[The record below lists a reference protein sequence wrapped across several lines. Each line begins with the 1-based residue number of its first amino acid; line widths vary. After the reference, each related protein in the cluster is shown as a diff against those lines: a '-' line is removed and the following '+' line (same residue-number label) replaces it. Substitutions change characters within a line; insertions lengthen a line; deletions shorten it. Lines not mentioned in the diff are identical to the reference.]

1 MGWARFSVFK
11 PRNDKVPSDPINS
24 PHLTPGPTPGESAAA
39 PPPRKRGPI
48 RRGLKS
54 VAIDLAPI
62 KISRDFRL
70 LYLGQTISFFGSMM
84 TYVVMPWQM
93 YQLTKSSLAVGL
105 LGAVEFIPMLLLAF
119 VGGALADYVDRR
131 RLLRMTELL
140 TALAVAVLA
149 VNSLLAHPRVW
160 VIYVVAGLFAAFNGL
175 QRPSREALIQQLVPT
190 EHMTAVAAL
199 HTLRYSIAAIL
210 GPAIGGLLAV
220 SIGPI
225 LTYSIDLGTFVVSLI
240 TLWLINATP
249 RAADADRPSLKSIA
263 EGIRY
268 ARSRPELL
276 GTYLIDINAM
286 FFGMPMALFP
296 AYAESFGV
304 VSFGMF
310 EVKSAVGLLYAMP
323 AVGSLLATLS
333 SGWTS
338 RIHRHGA
345 AITLA
350 AAVWGLAIIG
360 FGLAHSVWL
369 AFFFLALAGG
379 GDTISGLFRMAM
391 WNQTIPDRLRG
402 RLAGIEMISYM
413 TGPLLGNAEAGAV
426 ATLFSV
432 RTSIVSGGI
441 LCAIGS
447 GVLGVLL
454 PTFWRYHAREGIAR
468 RAAEEANVG

>member
-1 MGWARFSVFK
+1 
-11 PRNDKVPSDPINS
+11 
-24 PHLTPGPTPGESAAA
+24 
-39 PPPRKRGPI
+39 
-48 RRGLKS
+48 

-70 LYLGQTISFFGSMM
+70 LYLGQTVSFFGSMM

-105 LGAVEFIPMLLLAF
+105 LGAVEFVPMLLLAF

-131 RLLRMTELL
+131 RLILMTELA
-140 TALAVAVLA
+140 TALCVGVLA
-149 VNSLLAHPRVW
+149 LNSILVQPRVW
-160 VIYVVAGLFAAFNGL
+160 VIYVIAGLFAALNGL

-199 HTLRYSIAAIL
+199 HTLRFSIGAIL
-210 GPAIGGLLAV
+210 GPAMGGFLAASV
-220 SIGPI
+220 GPI
-225 LTYSIDLGTFVVSLI
+225 ITYSIDFITFSFSLI
-240 TLWLINATP
+240 TLWLINSAP
-249 RAADADRPSLKSIA
+249 RMVDAARPSLKSIA
-263 EGIRY
+263 DGLRY
-268 ARSRPELL
+268 ARSRPELM

-296 AYAESFGV
+296 AYAESFGPFWIGPFQV
-304 VSFGMF
+304 A
-310 EVKSAVGLLYAMP
+310 SAVGLMYATP

-338 RIHRHGA
+338 KIQRHGA
-345 AITLA
+345 AVTLA

-360 FGLAHSVWL
+360 FGLSHNLWIAL
-369 AFFFLALAGG
+369 AWLALAGA

-413 TGPLLGNAEAGAV
+413 TGPMLGNAEAGLV
-426 ATLFSV
+426 ATLFSL

-441 LCAIGS
+441 LCTLGS
-447 GVLGVLL
+447 GLLGVLL
-454 PTFWRYHAREGIAR
+454 PAFWRYHAREGIAR
-468 RAAEEANVG
+468 RQAEEAQPQGTTDC

>member
-1 MGWARFSVFK
+1 MS
-11 PRNDKVPSDPINS
+11 SDPSNS
-24 PHLTPGPTPGESAAA
+24 PHLTPGPISGETVSS
-39 PPPRKRGPI
+39 PPPKKRGPI

-62 KISRDFRL
+62 KVSRDFRL
-70 LYLGQTISFFGSMM
+70 LYLGQTVSFFGSMM

-105 LGAVEFIPMLLLAF
+105 LGAVEFVPMLLLAF

-131 RLLRMTELL
+131 RLILFTELA
-140 TALAVAVLA
+140 TALCVAVLA
-149 VNSLLAHPRVW
+149 FNSYLAQPRVW
-160 VIYVVAGLFAAFNGL
+160 IIYVIAGLFAALNGL

-199 HTLRYSIAAIL
+199 HTLRFSIGAII
-210 GPAIGGLLAV
+210 GPAVGGLLAS
-220 SIGPI
+220 SIGPVI
-225 LTYSIDLGTFVVSLI
+225 TYSIDFATFSVSLI
-240 TLWLINATP
+240 TLWMVGSTP
-249 RAADADRPSLKSIA
+249 RLVDADRPSLKSIA
-263 EGIRY
+263 EGLRY

-296 AYAESFGV
+296 AYAESFGPFWIGPFQV
-304 VSFGMF
+304 A
-310 EVKSAVGLLYAMP
+310 SAVGIMYAAP
-323 AVGSLLATLS
+323 SVGSLLATLS

-338 RIHRHGA
+338 KIHRHGA

-360 FGLAHSVWL
+360 FGLSHSLWIAL
-369 AFFFLALAGG
+369 AWLALAGA

-426 ATLFSV
+426 ATLFSL

-441 LCAIGS
+441 LCTIGS
-447 GVLGVLL
+447 GLLGVLL
-454 PTFWRYHAREGIAR
+454 PAFWRYHAREGIAR
-468 RAAEEANVG
+468 RQAEEAQPQGTTDC

>member
-1 MGWARFSVFK
+1 MS
-11 PRNDKVPSDPINS
+11 SDPSNS
-24 PHLTPGPTPGESAAA
+24 PHLTPGPIPGETVSA
-39 PPPRKRGPI
+39 PPPKKRGPI

-62 KISRDFRL
+62 KVSRDFRL
-70 LYLGQTISFFGSMM
+70 LYLGQTVSFFGSMM

-105 LGAVEFIPMLLLAF
+105 LGAVEFVPMLLLAF

-131 RLLRMTELL
+131 RLILMTELA
-140 TALAVAVLA
+140 TALCVGVLA
-149 VNSLLAHPRVW
+149 FNSLLAQPRVW
-160 VIYVVAGLFAAFNGL
+160 IIYVIAGFFAALNGL

-199 HTLRYSIAAIL
+199 HTLRFSIGAII
-210 GPAIGGLLAV
+210 GPAAGGLLA
-220 SIGPI
+220 SSFGPI
-225 LTYSIDLGTFVVSLI
+225 ITYSIDFATFSVSLI
-240 TLWLINATP
+240 TLWMVRSTP
-249 RAADADRPSLKSIA
+249 RLSDADRPSLRSIA
-263 EGIRY
+263 EGLRY

-296 AYAESFGV
+296 AYAESFGPFWIGPFQV
-304 VSFGMF
+304 V
-310 EVKSAVGLLYAMP
+310 SAVGIMYAAP
-323 AVGSLLATLS
+323 SVGSLLATLS

-360 FGLAHSVWL
+360 FGLSHSLLIAL
-369 AFFFLALAGG
+369 AWLALAGA

-413 TGPLLGNAEAGAV
+413 TGPLLGNAEAGLV
-426 ATLFSV
+426 ATLFSL

-441 LCAIGS
+441 LCTLGS
-447 GVLGVLL
+447 GLLGVLL
-454 PTFWRYHAREGIAR
+454 PAFWRYHAREGIAR
-468 RAAEEANVG
+468 RQAEEAQQQSATDG